1 MLKYLRYLSVC
12 LPAVILFACKSGEK
26 LYNKGRYSAAVEAF
40 VKKLQRRPQDEA
52 SLRLLP
58 AAYDAAKDFYEGRAK
73 QALAS
78 NNPLKWE
85 DVKHEYRSMQALYN
99 VIRSSPAASSVV
111 KPKDYSAA
119 IAASGENAA
128 EVRYDR
134 GIQLLDE
141 RNKAAARQAYD
152 EFDAA
157 LRLSPNFRDAASLKE
172 QAYQLGLVHVVVSEI
187 DVRSSYFQFSADQF
201 RDALVRNLEDRR
213 INTFVRFY
221 DERRVRGEKDFQ
233 PDQYMEMRFMDFVVG
248 QTYVD
253 RSQREVSKVIQVKGN
268 KPDSTGKYPMVDITV
283 KATIFV
289 TRKTV
294 ESSGLLDYRII
305 DVTNDRILRQDRLP
319 GSFTWQNQFGTFR
332 GDERALSDADKGLI
346 RGRDIPPPPPQDLFL
361 ELTRPIYDRLAR
373 DLQSFYSQY

>member
-12 LPAVILFACKSGEK
+12 LLAIILFACKSGEK
-26 LYNKGRYSAAVEAF
+26 LYNQGRYYDAVEAF
-40 VKKLQRRPQDEA
+40 VKKLQRRPTDA
-52 SLRLLP
+52 TALRLLP
-58 AAYDAAKDFYEGRAK
+58 AAYDAAKDYYEGRAK

-78 NNPLKWE
+78 NNALKWE
-85 DVKHEYRSMQALYN
+85 DVKNEYRAMQSLYTI
-99 VIRSSPAASSVV
+99 IRSAPAANAIV
-111 KPKDYSAA
+111 KPKDYSSA

-128 EVRYDR
+128 EVRYNR
-134 GIQLLDE
+134 GIELMEQ
-141 RNKAAARQAYD
+141 RTKQAAREAYE
-152 EFDAA
+152 EFGAA
-157 LRLSPNFRDAASLKE
+157 LRLSPNFRDASRLRD
-172 QAYQLGLVHVVVSEI
+172 QAYQLGIVHVVVSEI
-187 DVRSSYFQFSADQF
+187 DVRSPYFQFSADQF

-221 DERRVRGEKDFQ
+221 DERRVRGAKDFQ

-268 KPDSTGKYPMVDITV
+268 KADSTGKFPMVDITV

-305 DVTNDRILRQDRLP
+305 DVANERILRQDRVP

-332 GDERALSDADKGLI
+332 GDERALSDEDKRLI
-346 RGRDIPPPPPQDLFL
+346 QGRDVPAPPPQDLFL

-373 DLQSFYSQY
+373 DLQSFYSRY

>member
-26 LYNKGRYSAAVEAF
+26 LYNQGRYYDAVESF
-40 VKKLQRRPQDEA
+40 VKKLQRRPQDA
-52 SLRLLP
+52 TSLRLLP
-58 AAYDAAKDFYEGRAK
+58 AAYDAAKDYYEGRAK

-78 NNPLKWE
+78 NDPLKWE
-85 DVKHEYRSMQALYN
+85 SVKNEYRAMQSLYN
-99 VIRSSPAASSVV
+99 VIRSAPAASAIV
-111 KPKDYSAA
+111 KPKDYSSA

-141 RNKAAARQAYD
+141 RNKQAARQAYS

-157 LRLSPNFRDAASLKE
+157 LKLSPNFRDAARLRDE
-172 QAYQLGLVHVVVSEI
+172 AFQLGLVHVVVSEI
-187 DVRSSYFQFSADQF
+187 DVRSPYFQFSADQF

-221 DERRVRGEKDFQ
+221 DERRVRGEKDFR
-233 PDQYMEMRFMDFVVG
+233 PDQYMEMRFMDFIVG

-268 KPDSTGKYPMVDITV
+268 KADSTGKFPMVDITV

-305 DVTNDRILRQDRLP
+305 DVANERTLRQDRVP

-332 GDERALSDADKGLI
+332 GDERALSDNDRRLI
-346 RGRDIPPPPPQDLFL
+346 QGRDIAPPPPQDLFL
-361 ELTRPIYDRLAR
+361 ELTRPIYDRMAR